1 MRLIDADELIVL
13 AENTF
18 SRPSGFIELI
28 EETETAYN
36 VEAVVAELESFSLDT
51 TPYCNA
57 MDENLCDGM
66 SDCDFCKIQ
75 KAIDIVRKG
84 GMHE

>member
-18 SRPSGFIELI
+18 SRPSGFIKLI

-36 VEAVVAELESFSLDT
+36 VEAVVAELEEL
-51 TPYCNA
+51 
-57 MDENLCDGM
+57 LW
-66 SDCDFCKIQ
+66 DCYTDCGSGFEIYKNRLHE
-75 KAIDIVRKG
+75 IVRNAGKDG
-84 GMHE
+84 AE